1 MRHRIAALAAAVVL
15 LSPASSTAQKPGP
28 IPSQCSELQ
37 IPHGVPFFWAVMNL
51 SCQDLSHFITP
62 GIPGKTWTLSVPDLV
77 IAGVRLSANGTFN
90 ADPFITFGATTTNL
104 NSATTTYAFLFG
116 TPIVPGMYNHAT
128 SNGGLSLT
136 SGEADNATVSPSGIY
151 PTYVSGYGTLGL
163 TPTNLGVD
171 LGTAPCIAA
180 GGGAGV
186 TTTTT
191 TCNYGAATSDF
202 APALYDNLEALLTY
216 DQTDLRSVAS
226 WSGSVAL
233 STVSTVPEPT
243 SLTLFASGLMVLIGA
258 AARRRARA
266 RDHKA

>member
-1 MRHRIAALAAAVVL
+1 MN
-15 LSPASSTAQKPGP
+15 ST
-28 IPSQCSELQ
+28 CE
-37 IPHGVPFFWAVMNL
+37 
-51 SCQDLSHFITP
+51 DLGRFITP
-62 GIPGKTWTLSVPDLV
+62 TVSGKTWTLSVVDLA
-77 IAGVRLSANGTFN
+77 IGEVRISANGTFN
-90 ADPFITFGATTTNL
+90 ADPFITFGATTTNAG
-104 NSATTTYAFLFG
+104 ATATSYAFLFG

-136 SGEADNATVSPSGIY
+136 SGEANNATVSPSAIY
-151 PTYVSGYGTLGL
+151 PTYVSGYGTVGL

-180 GGGAGV
+180 GGGAGG
-186 TTTTT
+186 TTTT

-202 APALYDNLEALLTY
+202 APTFYDNLEALLTY
-216 DQTDLRSVAS
+216 DQTDLLSVAS

-243 SLTLFASGLMVLIGA
+243 SLTMFAAGLVALIGA